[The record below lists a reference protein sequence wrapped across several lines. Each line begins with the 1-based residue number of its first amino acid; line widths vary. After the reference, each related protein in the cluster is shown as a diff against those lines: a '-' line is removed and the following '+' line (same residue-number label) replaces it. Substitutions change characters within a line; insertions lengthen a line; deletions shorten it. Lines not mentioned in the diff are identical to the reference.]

1 MTEQQLQVLAFE
13 RSWWRY
19 AGSKEEAIAAE
30 FGVSPTRYYQQLNA
44 LLDRE
49 DALAADPLLVRRLLR
64 LRGSR
69 ASARR
74 VRRALP

>member
-1 MTEQQLQVLAFE
+1 VGERELQVLAFE
-13 RSWWRY
+13 SRWWRY
-19 AGSKEEAIAAE
+19 AGAKEAAIVE
-30 FGVSPTRYYQQLNA
+30 SFGVSPTRYYQQLNA

-49 DALAADPLLVRRLLR
+49 DALSADPLLVRRLLR

-69 ASARR
+69 AAARR